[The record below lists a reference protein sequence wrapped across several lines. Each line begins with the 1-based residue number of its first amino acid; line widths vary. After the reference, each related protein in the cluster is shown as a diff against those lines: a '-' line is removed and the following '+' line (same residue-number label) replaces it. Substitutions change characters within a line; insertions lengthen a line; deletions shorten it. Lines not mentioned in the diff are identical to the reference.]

1 MVDLWAAMTAD
12 KKAECSAENS
22 VDPLAAM
29 RAATLVALME
39 YLSVGKRAAH
49 SAVS

>member
-12 KKAECSAENS
+12 KKAACSAENS
-22 VDPLAAM
+22 VDLLAVLT
-29 RAATLVALME
+29 AATLVASME
-39 YLSVGKRAAH
+39 YLSAGKRAAH